1 MCFFNQGCGSF
12 LFLVFLLNGVE
23 SSLKMC
29 VICSC
34 LTLSRNIH
42 SASHSKLYI
51 ACFLFPKRGRKK
63 SENGQYFIFVPLAIV
78 LSSAVA
84 HLLIVIIFNKMITS
98 SEICQEK
105 H

>member
-1 MCFFNQGCGSF
+1 MGGSSSVLVVCFCNQGCGSF
-12 LFLVFLLNGVE
+12 LFLVFLINGVE

-51 ACFLFPKRGRKK
+51 ACFLFPKRKK
-63 SENGQYFIFVPLAIV
+63 KGEKKEV
-78 LSSAVA
+78 
-84 HLLIVIIFNKMITS
+84 KMASIS
-98 SEICQEK
+98 YLCHWQ
-105 H
+105 